1 MIPISAVD
9 SVSLAIQRTREFL
22 FRQFTWGTYLKLSLV
37 AIITEGVGGN
47 SFRSSSHS
55 FGSNGH
61 APTGHSPFP
70 MTPGWPESGL
80 PASGWPGWLTPG
92 VLAAIGVAVVAM
104 ILLSIVI
111 FYLVTRLRFAYF
123 HCLTTNTKLIH
134 PGWGLY
140 GAQAMRFFWLN
151 IGVGLGFLGVLV
163 LIAIPFVSGF
173 IRLFQQI
180 AQDGKPDIG
189 LLLTLVLPLIPI
201 FLLLVLAGIL
211 AEIILRDWMLPHI
224 ALEDATAGEA
234 WSSVW
239 ARIMA
244 EKKEFFVYA
253 LLRVALPIVAAVGL
267 FILLM
272 LPGLALAGA
281 LAAVELGLHSLFAD
295 TTGGSALVG
304 ILLQG
309 FFGLIALGFAVIA
322 GICLGGPLS
331 TGIREYALIFYGGRY
346 KVLGDLLYPAP
357 LPASTSGPF
366 GTARP

>member
-1 MIPISAVD
+1 MRFISAPD

-70 MTPGWPESGL
+70 VTPGWPG
-80 PASGWPGWLTPG
+80 SGWPTWLTPG
-92 VLAAIGVAVVAM
+92 VLAAIGAAVVVM

-111 FYLVTRLRFAYF
+111 FYLITRLRFAYF

-134 PGWGLY
+134 TGWGLY
-140 GAQAMRFFWLN
+140 GGQAMRFFWLN
-151 IGVGLGFLGVLV
+151 IAVGLGFLGVMV
-163 LIAIPFVSGF
+163 LIAIPFVRGF

-201 FLLLVLAGIL
+201 FLLLALAGIL

-234 WSSVW
+234 WGSAW

-267 FILLM
+267 FVLLI

-295 TTGGSALVG
+295 ATGGSALVG

-309 FFGLIALGFAVIA
+309 FFGLIAFGFAVIA

-331 TGIREYALIFYGGRY
+331 TGIREYALIFYGSRY
-346 KVLGDLLYPAP
+346 KVLGDLLYPTP
-357 LPASTSGPF
+357 LPASASGPF

>member
-1 MIPISAVD
+1 VM
-9 SVSLAIQRTREFL
+9 
-22 FRQFTWGTYLKLSLV
+22 
-37 AIITEGVGGN
+37 
-47 SFRSSSHS
+47 
-55 FGSNGH
+55 
-61 APTGHSPFP
+61 
-70 MTPGWPESGL
+70 
-80 PASGWPGWLTPG
+80 
-92 VLAAIGVAVVAM
+92 
-104 ILLSIVI
+104 
-111 FYLVTRLRFAYF
+111 
-123 HCLTTNTKLIH
+123 
-134 PGWGLY
+134 
-140 GAQAMRFFWLN
+140 
-151 IGVGLGFLGVLV
+151 V
-163 LIAIPFVSGF
+163 LIAIPFVRGF

-201 FLLLVLAGIL
+201 FLLLALAGIL
-211 AEIILRDWMLPHI
+211 AEIILRDCMLPHI

-234 WSSVW
+234 WDSAW

-267 FILLM
+267 FVLLI

-295 TTGGSALVG
+295 ATGGSALVG

-309 FFGLIALGFAVIA
+309 FFGLLAFGFAVIA

-331 TGIREYALIFYGGRY
+331 TGIREYALIFYGSRY
-346 KVLGDLLYPAP
+346 KVLGDLLYPTP
-357 LPASTSGPF
+357 LPASASGPF